1 MSMFYDYF
9 LPFISVLGIG
19 ALFFAI
25 LGLETLREYERGVI
39 FTLGRFSSVKGP
51 GLIYVLPG
59 IQQITR
65 ISLRTEV
72 YDIPPQDVISKDNV
86 SVYVNAVLY
95 FRVIDPQKAVI
106 NVQDF
111 FEATSEVAQTTLRSV
126 LGRHDLDE
134 MLSDRDKLNAD
145 IQRIIDEHTDEWGI
159 KVSMVEI
166 KKIDLPEN
174 MVRAIARQAVAER
187 ERRAEIIHAQGELQA
202 AESISAAAAVLAQQ
216 PQALQLRY
224 LQTLDQIAV
233 DKSSTIIFPVP
244 IDLLSGFVDHL
255 QKSNSETS
263 PSKN

>member
-1 MSMFYDYF
+1 MQEILFPLLSFA
-9 LPFISVLGIG
+9 LVGSIVLLNLSIHV
-19 ALFFAI
+19 LK
-25 LGLETLREYERGVI
+25 EYERGVI
-39 FTLGRFSSVKGP
+39 FTLGRFWNIKGP
-51 GLIYVLPG
+51 GLVLVIPG

-65 ISLRTEV
+65 VSLRTEV
-72 YDIPPQDVISKDNV
+72 YDIPSQDVISKDNV

-95 FRVIDPQKAVI
+95 FRVIDPKRAII
-106 NVQDF
+106 NVEDF

-145 IQRIIDEHTDEWGI
+145 IQRMIDAHTDDWGI

-166 KKIDLPEN
+166 KKVDLPEN
-174 MVRAIARQAVAER
+174 MVKAIARQAVAER

-202 AESISAAAAVLAQQ
+202 AEAISEAAGVLAKQ
-216 PQALQLRY
+216 PQAMQLRY

-244 IDLLSGFVDHL
+244 IDLLSSFI
-255 QKSNSETS
+255 QMTRENSTAD
-263 PSKN
+263 KD